1 MKARKP
7 RCRWNL
13 NLARDVKNKKGL
25 IRYVGQKKPAK
36 ESVLPLID
44 ETGLLAFSDTEKSEV
59 LNEFSASVFMNS

>member
-1 MKARKP
+1 
-7 RCRWNL
+7 
-13 NLARDVKNKKGL
+13 LARDVKNKKGL